1 MRSSSTGSP
10 TLRVVG
16 AGAAR
21 RAGHEEVV
29 EAPAELLGGRLGLA
43 PSAPAAPRCDAGA
56 SAGSTR
62 ASAPGP
68 TRAPAAWR
76 TARAPTSSPA
86 SPTIWVGSRRRPRLP
101 SAVRRDDAEPAAQL
115 VGERVDGGLD
125 EAGVDRLG
133 RGAIG
138 CDRLGGV
145 ARDVDELLRHAD
157 APLAVGDGVVE
168 LLDHRGAAVLEA
180 LDDEELPE
188 RARAVERGAHERGG
202 EVEQLSHRPG
212 VGQRRPAEVV
222 VEVEVG
228 FVTPLR
234 RGEPAQG
241 GDHALAQPR
250 HLHRRPLEPAAKP
263 LRIGG
268 LVEQGD
274 VGDRRAEVRILLEV
288 PHQRLDVG
296 HPPLVAHLSGSYR
309 AFCHAPK
316 GRRTGG
322 SVTRASAT
330 PGGRWRRRRC
340 RWRRRR

>member
-1 MRSSSTGSP
+1 MRRRSDRWVHTGE
-10 TLRVVG
+10 
-16 AGAAR
+16 
-21 RAGHEEVV
+21 RAGSDTSTCRMADCPSSASCSREPCDLDRVAQ
-29 EAPAELLGGRLGLA
+29 EAE
-43 PSAPAAPRCDAGA
+43 AAVGGA
-56 SAGSTR
+56 S
-62 ASAPGP
+62 
-68 TRAPAAWR
+68 
-76 TARAPTSSPA
+76 
-86 SPTIWVGSRRRPRLP
+86 
-101 SAVRRDDAEPAAQL
+101 DHAEPAAQL
-115 VGERVDGGLD
+115 VREGVDRGLD
-125 EAGVDRLG
+125 EAGVDRRG
-133 RGAIG
+133 YGAIG
-138 CDRLGGV
+138 SDRLGGV

-168 LLDHRGAAVLEA
+168 LLDHGGAAVFET

-212 VGQRRPAEVV
+212 AGQRRPAEVV

-241 GDHALAQPR
+241 GDHPLAQPR
-250 HLHRRPLEPAAKP
+250 HLHRGPLEPAAKL

-309 AFCHAPK
+309 ALCHAPK

-330 PGGRWRRRRC
+330 PGVRWRRPRC
-340 RWRRRR
+340 RWRRRREHRTRGASSRTRGSTPRPPRGRSTRATADRPG